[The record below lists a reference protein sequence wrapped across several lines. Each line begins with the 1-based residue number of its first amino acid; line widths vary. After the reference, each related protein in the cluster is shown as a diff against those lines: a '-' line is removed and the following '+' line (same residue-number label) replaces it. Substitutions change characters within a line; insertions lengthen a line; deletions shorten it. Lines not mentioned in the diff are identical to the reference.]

1 MRKENFNANWRF
13 YKESSP
19 AEVQEVWLPHD
30 AMILEEKREENPTAG
45 AGGYFPG
52 GVYYYEKSFDV
63 PLEAKEENWILE
75 FEGIYKDAY
84 IYLNQRFIASNHSGY
99 RGFYVDLKD
108 YIRPGETNNIKIKV
122 CNDAIKNSRW
132 YSGSGI
138 YRPVWLWKSGN
149 IHIALDGLRID
160 TPEVEPEVSQVRV
173 SVSLKHRNLHT
184 TKVRLHTK
192 IYEQSGAIVHTASVP
207 VTLFPGENPV
217 ITQRLYMREVKLWS
231 LDHPNLYHCE
241 VTICNEDEQCMD
253 HLEDD
258 FGIRHIQMDPV
269 KGIRINGEPVLLRGS
284 CIHHDNGILGAATY
298 YDAEER
304 RIAIS
309 KAAGFNA
316 IRIAHQPASKSML
329 AACDRLGMLLMEES
343 FDMWNRPKNTHDASE
358 NFAQEWE
365 RDVEAI
371 VAKDYNHPSVFVYC
385 IGNEIEELIDEDGIH
400 CSRLLSDKFRTL
412 DATRPV
418 TNAVNGQP
426 AIGSNGLSILK
437 DMGILNPEQIK
448 AMTGDENADD
458 TQITMA
464 YMTALAT
471 GDINDVM
478 TALTGNLGR
487 VIEHHSVADKLEEIM
502 SHLDLCGYNYMMRRY
517 AIDLELFPDRMIVGS
532 ETNPP
537 EIDRLWDYVKRY
549 PGCTGDFT
557 WSGWDYIGEAG
568 VGLTN
573 YEGKQQFGAPYPAY
587 LAYCGDMDLIGHR
600 RPLSYFREIVF
611 GRRTE
616 PYISVQDPKHF
627 HSPAACT
634 PWAVPETIESWTW
647 PDCEGE
653 NVRVLV
659 YAAGDEVALLCN
671 GKEIGRKPV
680 GAKKRYQAEFETT
693 YVPGELLVVNY
704 EHGQKIGK
712 CVVRTAESSV
722 KLNITASRDTLEI
735 EKEQISFLSVS
746 LVDDNGILHTD
757 KERLVKIEAEEGLQI
772 LGFGS
777 ADPYSKENFFDSKR
791 TTYRGKLLAAIRGT
805 RKGIFK
811 VKLSCDDCKEAIME
825 IIVR

>member
-1 MRKENFNANWRF
+1 MRRENFNTNWRF

-19 AEVQEVWLPHD
+19 ADVQEVWLPHD

-45 AGGYFPG
+45 AGGYFSG
-52 GVYYYEKSFDV
+52 GVYYYEKSFEV
-63 PLEAKEENWILE
+63 PLEAKEEKWILE

-122 CNDAIKNSRW
+122 CNDTMKNSRW

-173 SVSLKHRNLHT
+173 SVSLKHTNQHT

-207 VTLFPGENPV
+207 VTLFSGENPV
-217 ITQRLYMREVKLWS
+217 ITQRLYMRDVKLWS
-231 LDHPNLYHCE
+231 PDHPNLYHCE

-269 KGIRINGEPVLLRGS
+269 KGIRINGKSVLLRGS

-343 FDMWNRPKNTHDASE
+343 FDMWNRPKNIHDASE

-400 CSRLLSDKFRTL
+400 CSRLLSDRFRQL
-412 DATRPV
+412 DTTRPV

-517 AIDLELFPDRMIVGS
+517 AIDLELFPDRIIVGS

-647 PDCEGE
+647 SGSEGE

-659 YAAGDEVALLCN
+659 YAPGDEVALWCN
-671 GKEIGRKPV
+671 GREIGRKPA
-680 GAKKRYQAEFETT
+680 GAKNRYQAEFETT
-693 YVPGELLVVNY
+693 YVPGELLAVNY
-704 EHGQKIGK
+704 EHGQEIGK
-712 CVVRTAESSV
+712 CVVRTAESSM
-722 KLNITASRDTLEI
+722 KLSITASRDTIEV
-735 EKEQISFLSVS
+735 EKEQISFLSVA
-746 LVDDNGILHTD
+746 LVDDNEILHTD
-757 KERLVKIEAEEGLQI
+757 KDCLVQIEAEEGLQI
-772 LGFGS
+772 MGFGS
-777 ADPYSKENFFDSKR
+777 ADPYSKENFFDSIR

-805 RKGIFK
+805 KKGIFK
-811 VKLSCDDCKEAIME
+811 VKLSCDGCKEAIME